1 MTFVVDRGLYP
12 FESHFFTLPSGVRMH
27 YLDEGDGPPVVMVHG
42 NPSWSFYFRALVQA
56 MRGAYRVIVPDHIG
70 CGLSEKPDDRRYR
83 HTLEQRIDD
92 LEALLGHLGL
102 TKEITL
108 IAHDW
113 GGMIGMGYVV
123 RDPSRIKRI
132 ALMNTSA
139 FLLPAMKPFPWE
151 LRLTRTPLGALL
163 VRGLNAFARG
173 AVARCVAKKP
183 MDADVSAMY
192 LGPYGSWGERR
203 GILRFVQDIPLYP
216 SDPAYPIVKHVEDT
230 LPRLAHLPLLICWGS
245 RDFIFDDV
253 FLSAWREKAP
263 HAEIL
268 RFPDAGHYVLE
279 DEPDAI
285 CAAIQSFCQHDTLH
299 LTQPPKY
306 PIAAGSSLEHR
317 NIEAAEPSPKH
328 RNIEFSGLLPKHRN
342 TEAAEPSPK
351 HRNTEAAGLLL
362 EHRNIAAA
370 LVQIAKEHPDLL
382 AVAMPQGREA
392 DGSIRYARWSYAE
405 LDAISDQQA
414 RGLRRLGFQPGM
426 RTVLMV
432 PPSLEFFS
440 LVFAMFKAGLVP
452 VVVDPGMGLR
462 SLKACLGDA
471 RPEGFIGI
479 PKAHAARIALGW
491 AKETIHHFV
500 HVGRRVGRMGATL
513 DEVMLAGEGGGPML
527 HAPASF
533 ETAAILF
540 TSGSTG
546 IPKGAVYAHS
556 HFQAQIKTIR
566 ETYHIQ
572 PGERDLCTF
581 PLFALFAPA
590 LGMSAYIPEM
600 DASRPVKADARKIIQ
615 AIQEQAI
622 TNLFGSPALLR
633 VLARYAQSHPVQL
646 PTLRRVI
653 SAGAPMPPSLLVALQ
668 PMLTQGVEIFPG
680 YGATEAMPLCTL
692 GSQTTLQETRF
703 ATDQGKGVCVG
714 HPCTDVTLRIIAIR
728 DEAIPMWSSD
738 LVLPTGQIG
747 EIAVK
752 GPMVTHAYLHNEKG
766 TALAKIH
773 EGADIWHRMGD
784 LGWLDEQGRV
794 WFCGRKSQRLETA
807 KGPMFT
813 VPCESIFQTH
823 PKVHRAALVGLA
835 ARPNQT
841 PAICIEPLDPKDALG
856 ERWKALESELRSLA
870 QSHDITRPIV
880 HFLPHRAFPVDVRH
894 NSKIFHEKLT
904 TWAHTLLGP
913 WVG

>member
-1 MTFVVDRGLYP
+1 MTFVVDRDLYP

-42 NPSWSFYFRALVQA
+42 NPSWSFYFRTLVQS
-56 MRGAYRVIVPDHIG
+56 MREAYRVIVPDHIG

-92 LEALLGHLGL
+92 LEALLGHLGV

-173 AVARCVAKKP
+173 AVARCVTKQP
-183 MDADVSAMY
+183 MPADVAAMY

-216 SDPAYPIVKHVEDT
+216 IDPAYPIVKQVEDT

-285 CAAIQSFCQHDTLH
+285 CAAIQSFCLHNTSKPKTAQSTTRPPQENSLHD
-299 LTQPPKY
+299 
-306 PIAAGSSLEHR
+306 
-317 NIEAAEPSPKH
+317 
-328 RNIEFSGLLPKHRN
+328 
-342 TEAAEPSPK
+342 
-351 HRNTEAAGLLL
+351 
-362 EHRNIAAA
+362 HRNIAAA

-382 AVAMPQGREA
+382 AVAMPQGREV

-500 HVGRRVGRMGATL
+500 YVGRRVGRVGDTL
-513 DEVMLAGEGGGPML
+513 DEVMLAGQGGGPML
-527 HAPASF
+527 HAPAPF

-546 IPKGAVYAHS
+546 IPKGAVYTHR

-572 PGERDLCTF
+572 PSERDLCTF

-600 DASRPVKADARKIIQ
+600 DASRPAKADARKIIQ
-615 AIQEQAI
+615 AIQEQSI

-633 VLARYAQSHPVQL
+633 VLARYARSQPTQL
-646 PTLRRVI
+646 PSLRRVI

-668 PMLTQGVEIFPG
+668 PMLAEGVEIFPG

-714 HPCTDVTLRIIAIR
+714 HPCVDVTLRIIAIR
-728 DEAIPMWSSD
+728 DEAIPKWSDD

-773 EGADIWHRMGD
+773 EGSEIWHRMGD

-823 PKVHRAALVGLA
+823 PKVHRAALVGLG

-841 PAICIEPLDPKDALG
+841 PAICIEPLDPKDTQD
-856 ERWKALESELRSLA
+856 ERWKALESELRTLA
-870 QSHDITRPIV
+870 QSYDITQPIV
-880 HFLPHRAFPVDVRH
+880 HFLPHRSFPVDVRH

-904 TWAHTLLGP
+904 AWAHTLLGP
-913 WVG
+913 WVE